1 AFQGAAVLAVPAVR
15 SLMASPVA
23 LAGDQ
28 DLLAGSALL
37 LETLLQLSRTKDSHA
52 WTPAELKKK
61 AAPGLQGPLEEAVRR
76 RIETHSLPAA
86 VGCLL
91 QKKKWLV
98 FLMGDVVGGSPWQPG
113 AAPGVQ
119 PAEPF
124 HFARAFDE
132 AFERL
137 EKQPGAHN
145 FVNL

>member
-1 AFQGAAVLAVPAVR
+1 
-15 SLMASPVA
+15 
-23 LAGDQ
+23 
-28 DLLAGSALL
+28 
-37 LETLLQLSRTKDSHA
+37 
-52 WTPAELKKK
+52 AELKKK

-98 FLMGDVVGGSPWQPG
+98 FLVGDVVGGSPQQPG
-113 AAPGVQ
+113 AVSGVQ

-145 FVNL
+145 FVNLADLRRALPVDRPSFDAELSNLRRAGRYTLS